1 MQRRLSNELERK
13 EPEKLKLEPE
23 KLEQDR
29 YRLLSQTACYDDSY
43 LIYYSSKMGSGQFP
57 SRPRGRGKGY
67 YNVILKKDDLEEG
80 EIEEDDVES
89 DPKED
94 DSDSEE
100 ELEEESTDDDDKDY
114 NYLCNGKEGIEILYA
129 YILSYFTKMFNIIM
143 KHREEVFLE
152 INGQRFLYPYNFD
165 NMLD

>member
-1 MQRRLSNELERK
+1 
-13 EPEKLKLEPE
+13 
-23 KLEQDR
+23 
-29 YRLLSQTACYDDSY
+29 
-43 LIYYSSKMGSGQFP
+43 MGSGQFP

-89 DPKED
+89 DPEED
-94 DSDSEE
+94 DSDSKE

-114 NYLCNGKEGIEILYA
+114 NHLCNGKEGIEILHA
-129 YILSYFTKMFNIIM
+129 YVLSCFTKMFNVIM
-143 KHREEVFLE
+143 KHREEAFLE
-152 INGQRFLYPYNFD
+152 INGQRFLHPYNFD